1 MRLVPSA
8 VVAAAL
14 LAATSASHAQS
25 AYDYPWCLAYP
36 WNVGGMSCYYTSYE
50 QCMATQNG
58 IGGSCVHSPYYRG
71 QAQEPARRRKKHYL
85 DKGPQ

>member
-1 MRLVPSA
+1 MTRPAIRPVLPA

-36 WNVGGMSCYYTSYE
+36 WNVGGMSCYYKSYE
-50 QCMATQNG
+50 QCMATQTG
-58 IGGSCVHSPYYRG
+58 IGGSCIQSPYYREPEH
-71 QAQEPARRRKKHYL
+71 EPARRRKRH
-85 DKGPQ
+85 D